1 MGLSVAELAVE
12 SLIANGIEALYCLP
26 GVQNDPFFNTL
37 YDRSDALKPIQA
49 RHEQGA
55 AYMALGAA
63 LATGKPQ
70 AFCLVPGP
78 GFLNGCAALCTA
90 QALNAPLF
98 ALIGQIPSRAIGKG
112 FGLLH
117 EISGQRDI
125 MAHLTKSATSV
136 MQGSDAPAAFANA
149 WTTML
154 SGCPGPVGV
163 EVPADVWGEDS
174 GVSSVSAST
183 GVAAPAISADDIDA
197 AAALIK
203 AAQRPLIVVGSGAQ
217 EHSDAVRA
225 LAEQTGAGVMA
236 FRTGHGVV
244 DSGAPEFVS
253 MPQGHCLWPECDL
266 VIGLGTRLTVQKM
279 EWGVDEALKIL
290 HIDIDP
296 AVPDRGPKPSLKLTG
311 DLGDA
316 LPRISAVMDSAGDD
330 RSASDD
336 RSAGDDRSAWRARI
350 ADVKHQ
356 VSTEIAQKLAPQ
368 LDWLA
373 AIRSALPVDG
383 LFVDE
388 LTQIGYV
395 SRFTFPVSGP
405 RQFLSTGYQGT
416 LGWGV
421 ATAIGAAHARPDVPV
436 VSISGDGGAMFAIAE
451 LATAAHHKIPVTII
465 VMNDNAFG
473 NVRGI
478 QRDNFDGRF
487 IASDLTSPDFVALA
501 QACGVSAV
509 RVDSPDELQAAL
521 SKAVAHNGPNLI
533 EVPVGDFP
541 SPWEYIRMPKQRGT
555 A

>member
-37 YDRSDALKPIQA
+37 YDRADALKPIQA

-98 ALIGQIPSRAIGKG
+98 ALIGQIPSRAMGKG

-125 MAHLTKSATSV
+125 MAQLTKSATSV
-136 MQGSDAPAAFANA
+136 MQGSDAPAAFSDA
-149 WTTML
+149 WATML
-154 SGCPGPVGV
+154 SGRPGPVGV
-163 EVPADVWGEDS
+163 EVPADVWSQDS
-174 GVSSVSAST
+174 GVSSVSATT
-183 GVAAPAISADDIDA
+183 GTAAPAISADEIDA

-203 AAQRPLIVVGSGAQ
+203 AAQSPLIVVGSGAQ
-217 EHSDAVRA
+217 DHSDAVRA
-225 LAEQTGAGVMA
+225 LAAQTGAGVMA

-244 DSGAPEFVS
+244 DSASPEFVS
-253 MPQGHCLWPECDL
+253 MPQGHRLWPECDL
-266 VIGLGTRLTVQKM
+266 VIGLGTRLAVQKL
-279 EWGVDEALKIL
+279 EWGVDEALDIL

-296 AVPDRGPKPSLKLTG
+296 AVLDRGPKPSLKLTG

-316 LPRISAVMDSAGDD
+316 LPRISAAIGN
-330 RSASDD
+330 
-336 RSAGDDRSAWRARI
+336 AGDDRSAWRARI
-350 ADVKHQ
+350 AAVKHE
-356 VSTEIAQKLAPQ
+356 VSADIAQKLAPQ

-373 AIRSALPVDG
+373 AIRSALPADG

-395 SRFTFPVSGP
+395 SRFSFPVSGP

-416 LGWGV
+416 LGWGI

-501 QACGVSAV
+501 KACGVSAV
-509 RVDSPDELQAAL
+509 RATSPDALQAAL
-521 SKAVAHNGPNLI
+521 AQAVAHNGPNLI

-541 SPWEYIRMPKQRGT
+541 SPWEYIRMPKQRG
-555 A
+555 AA

>member
-37 YDRSDALKPIQA
+37 YDRADALKPIQA

-98 ALIGQIPSRAIGKG
+98 ALIGQIPSRAMGKG

-125 MAHLTKSATSV
+125 MAQLTKSATSV
-136 MQGSDAPAAFANA
+136 MQGSDAPAAFSDA
-149 WTTML
+149 WATML
-154 SGCPGPVGV
+154 SGRPGPVGV
-163 EVPADVWGEDS
+163 EVPADVWSQDS
-174 GVSSVSAST
+174 GVSSVSATT
-183 GVAAPAISADDIDA
+183 GTAAPAISADEIDV

-217 EHSDAVRA
+217 DHSDAVRA
-225 LAEQTGAGVMA
+225 LAAQTGAGVMA

-244 DSGAPEFVS
+244 DSASPEFVS
-253 MPQGHCLWPECDL
+253 MPQGHRLWPECDL
-266 VIGLGTRLTVQKM
+266 VIGLGTRLAVQKL
-279 EWGVDEALKIL
+279 EWGVDEALDIL

-316 LPRISAVMDSAGDD
+316 LPRISAAIGN
-330 RSASDD
+330 
-336 RSAGDDRSAWRARI
+336 AGDDRSAWRARI
-350 ADVKHQ
+350 AAVKHE
-356 VSTEIAQKLAPQ
+356 VSADIAQKLAPQ

-373 AIRSALPVDG
+373 AIRSALPADG

-395 SRFTFPVSGP
+395 SRFSFPVSGP
-405 RQFLSTGYQGT
+405 RRFLSTGYQGT
-416 LGWGV
+416 LGWGI

-501 QACGVSAV
+501 KACGVSAV
-509 RVDSPDELQAAL
+509 RATSPDELQAAL
-521 SKAVAHNGPNLI
+521 AQAVAHNGPNLI

-541 SPWEYIRMPKQRGT
+541 SPWEYIRMPKQRG
-555 A
+555 AA

>member
-1 MGLSVAELAVE
+1 MG
-12 SLIANGIEALYCLP
+12 
-26 GVQNDPFFNTL
+26 
-37 YDRSDALKPIQA
+37 
-49 RHEQGA
+49 
-55 AYMALGAA
+55 
-63 LATGKPQ
+63 
-70 AFCLVPGP
+70 
-78 GFLNGCAALCTA
+78 
-90 QALNAPLF
+90 
-98 ALIGQIPSRAIGKG
+98 
-112 FGLLH
+112 
-117 EISGQRDI
+117 
-125 MAHLTKSATSV
+125 
-136 MQGSDAPAAFANA
+136 
-149 WTTML
+149 
-154 SGCPGPVGV
+154 
-163 EVPADVWGEDS
+163 
-174 GVSSVSAST
+174 
-183 GVAAPAISADDIDA
+183 
-197 AAALIK
+197 
-203 AAQRPLIVVGSGAQ
+203 
-217 EHSDAVRA
+217 
-225 LAEQTGAGVMA
+225 
-236 FRTGHGVV
+236 
-244 DSGAPEFVS
+244 
-253 MPQGHCLWPECDL
+253 
-266 VIGLGTRLTVQKM
+266 
-279 EWGVDEALKIL
+279 
-290 HIDIDP
+290 
-296 AVPDRGPKPSLKLTG
+296 
-311 DLGDA
+311 
-316 LPRISAVMDSAGDD
+316 
-330 RSASDD
+330 SASDD

-373 AIRSALPVDG
+373 AIRSALPADG

-436 VSISGDGGAMFAIAE
+436 VSISGDGGAMFSIAE

>member
-37 YDRSDALKPIQA
+37 YDRADALKPIQA

-98 ALIGQIPSRAIGKG
+98 ALIGQIPSRAMGKG

-125 MAHLTKSATSV
+125 MAQLTKSATSV
-136 MQGSDAPAAFANA
+136 MQGSDAPAAFSDA
-149 WTTML
+149 WATML
-154 SGCPGPVGV
+154 SGRPGPVGV
-163 EVPADVWGEDS
+163 EVPADVWSQDS
-174 GVSSVSAST
+174 GVSSVSATT
-183 GVAAPAISADDIDA
+183 GTAAPAISADEIDA

-217 EHSDAVRA
+217 DHSDAVRA
-225 LAEQTGAGVMA
+225 LAAQTGAGVMA

-244 DSGAPEFVS
+244 DSASPEFVS
-253 MPQGHCLWPECDL
+253 MPQGHRLWPECDL
-266 VIGLGTRLTVQKM
+266 VIGLGTRLAVQKL
-279 EWGVDEALKIL
+279 EWGVDEALDIL

-316 LPRISAVMDSAGDD
+316 LPRISAAIGN
-330 RSASDD
+330 
-336 RSAGDDRSAWRARI
+336 AGDDRSAWRARI
-350 ADVKHQ
+350 TAVKHE
-356 VSTEIAQKLAPQ
+356 VSADIAQKLAPQ

-373 AIRSALPVDG
+373 AIRSALPADG

-395 SRFTFPVSGP
+395 SRFSFPVSGP
-405 RQFLSTGYQGT
+405 RRFLSTGYQGT
-416 LGWGV
+416 LGWGI

-501 QACGVSAV
+501 KACGVSAV
-509 RVDSPDELQAAL
+509 RATSPDELQAAL
-521 SKAVAHNGPNLI
+521 AQAVAHNGPNLI

-541 SPWEYIRMPKQRGT
+541 SPWEYIRMPKQRG
-555 A
+555 AA

>member
-37 YDRSDALKPIQA
+37 YDRADALKPIQA

-98 ALIGQIPSRAIGKG
+98 ALIGQIPSRAMGKG

-125 MAHLTKSATSV
+125 MAQLTKSATSV
-136 MQGSDAPAAFANA
+136 MQGSDAPAAFSDA
-149 WTTML
+149 WATML
-154 SGCPGPVGV
+154 SGRPGPVGV
-163 EVPADVWGEDS
+163 EVPADVWSQDS
-174 GVSSVSAST
+174 GVSSVSATT
-183 GVAAPAISADDIDA
+183 GTAAPAISADEIDA

-217 EHSDAVRA
+217 DHSDAVRA
-225 LAEQTGAGVMA
+225 LAAQTGAGVMA

-244 DSGAPEFVS
+244 DSASPEFVS
-253 MPQGHCLWPECDL
+253 MPQGHRLWPECDL
-266 VIGLGTRLTVQKM
+266 VIGLGTRLAVQKL
-279 EWGVDEALKIL
+279 EWGVDEALDIL

-316 LPRISAVMDSAGDD
+316 LPRISAAIGN
-330 RSASDD
+330 
-336 RSAGDDRSAWRARI
+336 AGDDRSAWRARI
-350 ADVKHQ
+350 AAVKHE
-356 VSTEIAQKLAPQ
+356 VSADIAQKLAPQ

-373 AIRSALPVDG
+373 AIRSALPADG

-395 SRFTFPVSGP
+395 SRFSFPVSGP
-405 RQFLSTGYQGT
+405 RRFLSTGYQGT
-416 LGWGV
+416 LGWGI

-451 LATAAHHKIPVTII
+451 LATAAHHKIPVTIT

-501 QACGVSAV
+501 KACGVSAV
-509 RVDSPDELQAAL
+509 RATSPDELQAAL
-521 SKAVAHNGPNLI
+521 AQAVAHNGPNLI

-541 SPWEYIRMPKQRGT
+541 SPWEYIRMPKQRG
-555 A
+555 AA